1 MSNQVEPQIIA
12 TDLPMAL
19 YLNQR
24 LTFDL
29 LATLEG
35 GFSNFTTVQTTSSG
49 ETATELSGGAQ
60 LGTSN
65 VFAFLG
71 MQLGGHGSRQAG
83 QKQSESTT
91 ENIVHTPVS
100 LFAQLRK
107 ELQDRELVRCVSTS
121 SNFDEVRP
129 SDFVEF
135 EATLQR
141 TQFLVQLEALAE
153 LVPIMS
159 AFEEPTRSKASRSRK
174 QNKSTNSATLKQ
186 VNSLLNAL
194 TTGGSQD
201 LISRIG
207 QINVVITTEQQYF
220 IDPTMNDIIDGTF
233 RVFGKATR
241 VIPNGGDEN
250 ISLLRKAPLGQIKT
264 LLPGIQEAM
273 SQLSNELDYSGDSST
288 EIQGPAIQVIPIAI
302 FS

>member
-12 TDLPMAL
+12 TDLPMTL

-91 ENIVHTPVS
+91 ENIVYTPVS

-107 ELQDRELVRCVSTS
+107 ELQDRELVRFVSTS
-121 SNFDEVRP
+121 SNLDEVRP

-135 EATLQR
+135 EVTLQR
-141 TQFLVQLEALAE
+141 NQFLVQLSAFAE

-159 AFEEPTRSKASRSRK
+159 AFEEPTVSKASRSRK
-174 QNKSTNSATLKQ
+174 QNKSTTSPMLKQ
-186 VNSLLNAL
+186 VNSLLSAL

-201 LISRIG
+201 LISRVG
-207 QINVVITTEQQYF
+207 QINVVITTEQQYY
-220 IDPTMNDIIDGTF
+220 IDPTMNDIINGTF

-241 VIPNGGDEN
+241 VIPKGGDEN
-250 ISLLRKAPLGQIKT
+250 ISLLRKAPLGQFKS
-264 LLPGIQEAM
+264 LLPTIQEAM
-273 SQLSNELDYSGDSST
+273 SQFFNELGYSGDSST

>member
-1 MSNQVEPQIIA
+1 MSNLIEPQIKA

-29 LATLEG
+29 LAMLEG
-35 GFSNFTTVQTTSSG
+35 GFSNFATVQTTSSG
-49 ETATELSGGAQ
+49 TTETEFSGGAQ
-60 LGTSN
+60 LGLSN
-65 VFAFLG
+65 VFALLN
-71 MQLGGHGSRQAG
+71 MQLGGKGSRKAG
-83 QKQSESTT
+83 HNVSESTT

-107 ELQDRELVRCVSTS
+107 DLHELELVRSVSDLSTL
-121 SNFDEVRP
+121 EKVRP
-129 SDFVEF
+129 SDFLEF

-141 TQFLVQLEALAE
+141 NQFLVQLSAFSE

-159 AFEEPTRSKASRSRK
+159 AFEEPTASKGSRSRN
-174 QNKSTNSATLKQ
+174 QNRNANSVMLNQIK
-186 VNSLLNAL
+186 SLLSAL

-201 LISRIG
+201 LVSKIG
-207 QINVVITTEQQYF
+207 EIRVVITTEQQYF
-220 IDPTMNDIIDGTF
+220 IDPTMNDTIDGTF
-233 RVFGKATR
+233 RVFGKASR
-241 VIPNGGDEN
+241 VIQGDGSES
-250 ISLLRKAPLGQIKT
+250 ISLLRKAPLGQFKN
-264 LLPGIQEAM
+264 LLPTIQEAM
-273 SQLSNELDYSGDSST
+273 SQFTKELGYSGDSST